1 MNRGIAASGT
11 PSTSNPAAAG
21 NSLRERSPDR
31 TVAQGGPG
39 AAIPLSL
46 YLHFPWC
53 VRKCPYCD
61 FNSHALRGEVPE
73 DEYIEALLRDLR
85 FELSDAPIAA
95 DQHLVSIFMGG
106 GTPSLFSGRAMG
118 RLLEQLQREIM
129 FAADIEI
136 TLEANPGTV
145 DAGHFRGYRDAG
157 INRLSIGVQSLD
169 AAQLKKLGR
178 IHGPE
183 EAVRAYRLA
192 REAGFDN
199 INLDL
204 MFALPRQAPEEAM
217 ADLDALVALQPEH
230 ISWYQLTLEANTEFA
245 ARPPPLPDDDAV
257 AEIFDAGQQRL
268 REAGYA
274 QYEVSAY
281 ARPGRQARHNLN
293 YWEFGDYL
301 GLGAGAH
308 GKRSGP
314 RGIERRA
321 RHKHPKRY
329 LESAGTAGALQEV
342 RRLDPAELPIE
353 FMLNALRLNAGVPTA
368 TWRQRTGQ
376 PAEALAAAR
385 ERAIGLGLM
394 SADPARLQPTTL
406 GQRHLNRL
414 LELFL

>member
-1 MNRGIAASGT
+1 MNFGA
-11 PSTSNPAAAG
+11 AAAG
-21 NSLRERSPDR
+21 ASP
-31 TVAQGGPG
+31 APAP
-39 AAIPLSL
+39 AATPRRGLATAEIPLSL

-73 DEYIEALLRDLR
+73 DEYIDALLRDLR
-85 FELSDAPIAA
+85 FELQQREARS
-95 DQHLVSIFMGG
+95 LTSIFMGG

-118 RLLEQLQREIM
+118 RLLDQVQREIA

-145 DAGHFRGYRDAG
+145 DAGHFRGYREAG

-183 EAVRAYRLA
+183 EAVRAYRMA

-204 MFALPRQAPEEAM
+204 MFALPQQAPAEAM
-217 ADLDALVALQPEH
+217 ADLDALIAMQPEH
-230 ISWYQLTLEANTEFA
+230 VSWYQLTLEANTEFA

-257 AEIFDAGQQRL
+257 ADIFDSGQRRL
-268 REAGYA
+268 RDAGYL

-281 ARPGRQARHNLN
+281 AREGRRARHNLN

-301 GLGAGAH
+301 GIGAGAH
-308 GKRSGP
+308 GKRSGSQ
-314 RGIERRA
+314 GIERRA

-329 LESAGTAGALQEV
+329 LESAGTADALQDI
-342 RRLDPAELPIE
+342 RRLDAAELPIE

-368 TWRQRTGQ
+368 VWLERTGL
-376 PAEALAAAR
+376 PAEALATAR
-385 ERAIGLGLM
+385 ERAIRLGLM
-394 SADPARLQPTTL
+394 IADPDRLQPTPL